1 MKNLFFT
8 LLVFITSA
16 AFAQDPDK
24 TVNLKASGSGT
35 TQEQAK
41 NNALRSAVEQA
52 YGAFISSKTEILNDQ
67 VLADEIVSVAS
78 GNIQAFKIL
87 EEQHTDSLDFC
98 LLEAVVS
105 ISKLTSFAQS
115 KGYAVEVQGGMFA
128 INIKQKQLNE
138 SAEVV
143 AIRNGLTTALDILDN
158 GFDFKIKTSE
168 PVVNDAIKGD
178 WKMLVDVETYTNENY
193 VSAHKIV
200 HSLLNSIS
208 MNEQEVAEYK
218 TLGKTVYQL
227 NYHYPDQTAKTYH
240 LRTSDGL
247 WAFIRFTYKIPNL
260 TQRFKISDGI
270 KDYKNGVQLD
280 YENISN
286 ITFQESL
293 ASMVQQYNNLA
304 NDGLNRDWK
313 HPNLLQKHYDLQKK
327 INPLKSED
335 DKYGYYKKRNLLY
348 SNDSYYEF
356 FPIVCVEKLDYF
368 ELSIT
373 KAANCNLTFIY
384 SLQEIEKINEIK
396 STPLEENVNPLSKG
410 LFQMID
416 ITGMVTLNSAV
427 QTPAKD
433 SRPFI
438 FREPIDRVD
447 YSKYSAAGAGYNDLK
462 GIQLFKGSVI
472 GESYV
477 KNLLDYK
484 RLQDSYGDPRIN
496 NQYLTAILEKEFESM
511 PTTNL
516 RKGLYQLTIDY
527 IVETDGTVTLFNVP
541 NVEFYEKSEPTK
553 FLLCFG
559 HYNEAQA
566 LFKLNWNDPNPLITP
581 INESEGEII
590 ANWLLP
596 KIKEIKNHPAGLPYQ
611 NTCSKPVK
619 CRALTSSVFTFYVN

>member
-1 MKNLFFT
+1 MKS
-8 LLVFITSA
+8 LLISILLLATTAV
-16 AFAQDPDK
+16 FAQDPDK
-24 TVNLKASGSGT
+24 TVTLKASGSGT

-67 VLADEIVSVAS
+67 VVADEIVSVAS

-98 LLEAVVS
+98 LLEAAVS

-178 WKMLVDVETYTNENY
+178 WKMVVDVETYTNENY

-227 NYHYPDQTAKTYH
+227 NYHFPDQTLKPYY
-240 LRTSDGL
+240 LRSSDGL
-247 WAFIRFTYKIPNL
+247 WAFIRYTFKIPNL
-260 TQRFKISDGI
+260 TQRFKITDGI

-293 ASMVQQYNNLA
+293 SAMVQQYNNLK
-304 NDGLNRDWK
+304 NDGLNREWT
-313 HPNLLQKHYDLQKK
+313 HPELLQQHYDLQKK

-335 DKYGYYKKRNLLY
+335 DIYGYYKKRNLFY
-348 SNDSYYEF
+348 NNDSYFEF
-356 FPIVCVEKLDYF
+356 FPKVCVQKLDFF
-368 ELSIT
+368 EVSIC
-373 KAANCNLTFIY
+373 KAANCSLTFIY

-396 STPLEENVNPLSKG
+396 ATPLEANKNPLNKG

-416 ITGMVTLNSAV
+416 FFECSDNNSMINV
-427 QTPAKD
+427 PEKKN
-433 SRPFI
+433 RPFI
-438 FREPIDRVD
+438 FNEPLTLIDNPNSSSD
-447 YSKYSAAGAGYNDLK
+447 IA
-462 GIQLFKGSVI
+462 IQRIVGDR
-472 GESYV
+472 YV
-477 KNLLDYK
+477 NNLL
-484 RLQDSYGDPRIN
+484 N
-496 NQYLTAILEKEFESM
+496 NGVGVNNNFLTSKLESHYSSIAFQ
-511 PTTNL
+511 NL
-516 RKGLYQLTIDY
+516 RKGIYEISIGYFSEVNGDVTIESARVD
-527 IVETDGTVTLFNVP
+527 F
-541 NVEFYEKSEPTK
+541 FEKKNPK
-553 FLLCFG
+553 QFIQVI
-559 HYNEAQA
+559 EAKGGYPINKDNPMLSLWQS
-566 LFKLNWNDPNPLITP
+566 FKTP
-581 INESEGEII
+581 INDVETQYLSKYIFGTANEIH
-590 ANWLLP
+590 
-596 KIKEIKNHPAGLPYQ
+596 NHPIAVTKDG
-611 NTCSKPVK
+611 CSRCPPTKV
-619 CRALTSSVFTFYVN
+619 RRHYNVVYTLYVN